1 MQQQNKT
8 KMKELDSINKN
19 VTRSKYY
26 IGVLLLTTSLFC
38 TAQNAEVDALFEEYN
53 NSKSPGI
60 AISVNKDGENIYQ
73 KGYGMANL
81 EYGIPITTKTK
92 FHLASLSKQF
102 TAFLILQLEDEGM
115 LSLKDDV
122 RKYIP
127 ELPDYGHTITIDHLL
142 THSSG
147 LRDQWRLLELAGWRL
162 DDVIKTEQIFK
173 LIIQQEEL
181 NFVPGEKHRYSNSGY
196 TLLAMIVEKITE
208 TSFADHAKKIIF
220 DPLEMHDSF
229 FYDDHEGII
238 ENRAY
243 SYKKM
248 NDDLKKSNLNY
259 GTVGPTSLFST
270 IEDMNKWA
278 FNFKSL
284 TIGNKGIFKSMD
296 QQVGSEYARGQ
307 FVTNYKGFK
316 MICHSG
322 SDAGYRLY
330 FARFPKLG
338 YEFSLFA
345 NASYISAYDEILQ
358 LIDIYLQDEL
368 PKKDDEINWDEPF
381 KYKDNLFITLSNDD
395 LKAFEGSYYDK
406 ERKDFWNVSLVN
418 DTLHCYGKLLEDTV
432 KLNPVGPK
440 NFKVTGTPFDVSINF
455 KENDY
460 EEPILEFRIPDYAW
474 LWNEKKMSVNKA
486 DYVGS
491 YYNKE
496 LDVQYDLIERENE
509 LYLTHQKLDDIKIAP
524 INNSY
529 FMSENRNFSDIRFDR
544 NDSGE
549 IQTFSVKTE
558 GIESMTFSKK

>member
-1 MQQQNKT
+1 
-8 KMKELDSINKN
+8 MKELHTINKT
-19 VTRSKYY
+19 VIYVKYL
-26 IGVLLLTTSLFC
+26 IAGLLLITSKSSI
-38 TAQNAEVDALFEEYN
+38 AQNTEVDVLFEKYN
-53 NSKSPGI
+53 NKESPGI

-81 EYGIPITTKTK
+81 EYGIPITTKTR
-92 FHLASLSKQF
+92 FHVASLSKQF
-102 TAFLILQLEDEGM
+102 TAFLILQLEDEGI

-122 RKYIP
+122 RKHIP

-181 NFVPGEKHRYSNSGY
+181 NFEPGKKHRYSNSGY
-196 TLLAMIVEKITE
+196 TLLAMIVERLTE
-208 TSFADHAKKIIF
+208 TSFVDYAKKTIF

-243 SYKKM
+243 SYKKV
-248 NDDLKKSNLNY
+248 NDNLKKSNLNY

-278 FNFKSL
+278 FNFSTL
-284 TIGNKGIFKSMD
+284 TIGNKRIFKSMD
-296 QQVGSEYARGQ
+296 QHIGSEYARGQ
-307 FVTNYKGFK
+307 FVTNYKGLK

-338 YEFSLFA
+338 YEFALFA
-345 NASYISAYDEILQ
+345 NASYISAYDEILK
-358 LIDIYLQDEL
+358 LIDFYLQDEF
-368 PKKDDEINWDEPF
+368 PKTDDEINWDEPF
-381 KYKDNLFITLSNDD
+381 KYKEDLFITLSKDE

-406 ERKDFWNVSLVN
+406 ERQDFWKVFLVS
-418 DTLHCYGKLLEDTV
+418 DTLRCYGKLLEDTV
-432 KLNPVGPK
+432 KLNPVGQK
-440 NFKVTGTPFDVSINF
+440 KFKVTGTPFDVSVNF

-460 EEPILEFRIPDYAW
+460 NEPILEFRIPDYAW
-474 LWNEKKMSVNKA
+474 LWNEKKISVNKA
-486 DYVGS
+486 EYVGS

-496 LDVQYDLIERENE
+496 LDVQYDLIKRENE

-524 INNSY
+524 INDAY

-544 NDSGE
+544 NDDGE
-549 IQTFSVKTE
+549 VITFSVKNDGVE
-558 GIESMTFSKK
+558 KVTFLRK

>member
-1 MQQQNKT
+1 MKNKGLT
-8 KMKELDSINKN
+8 QKRTTLLWLFIISFYFIN
-19 VTRSKYY
+19 
-26 IGVLLLTTSLFC
+26 G
-38 TAQNAEVDALFEEYN
+38 QNAEADILFEKYDN
-53 NSKSPGI
+53 NDSPGI

-81 EYGIPITTKTK
+81 EYGIPITTQTK
-92 FHLASLSKQF
+92 FHVASLSKQF
-102 TAFLILQLEDEGM
+102 TAFLILQLEDEGV

-181 NFVPGEKHRYSNSGY
+181 NFEPGKKHRYSNSGY
-196 TLLAMIVEKITE
+196 TLLAIIVERLTE
-208 TSFADHAKKIIF
+208 TSFADYAKKTIF
-220 DPLEMHDSF
+220 DPLDMDDSF

-243 SYKKM
+243 SYKKV
-248 NDDLKKSNLNY
+248 NGNLKKSNLNF

-278 FNFKSL
+278 YNFTEM
-284 TIGNKGIFKSMD
+284 TIGNKRIFKSMD
-296 QQVGSEYARGQ
+296 QHIGSEYARGQ

-345 NASYISAYDEILQ
+345 NASYISAYDEILR
-358 LIDIYLQDEL
+358 LIDFYLQDEF
-368 PKKDDEINWDEPF
+368 PKEEDEIDWEEPF
-381 KYKDNLFITLSNDD
+381 KYKEDFITLSNDE

-406 ERKDFWNVSLVN
+406 ERKDFWKVFLVN
-418 DTLHCYGKLLEDTV
+418 DTLRCYGKLLEDTV

-440 NFKVTGTPFDVSINF
+440 NFKVPGSPFDVSINF

-460 EEPILEFRIPDYAW
+460 DEPILEFRIPDYAW
-474 LWNEKKMSVNKA
+474 LWNEKKISVNKA

-524 INNSY
+524 INDSY
-529 FMSENRNFSDIRFDR
+529 FMSQNRNFSDIRFER
-544 NDSGE
+544 NDAGK
-549 IQTFSVKTE
+549 IQTFSVKNGGVE
-558 GIESMTFSKK
+558 NMTFTRK